1 MGIMRGRLRHIA
13 LTVEQSDAGYA
24 WLLFESAGGRL
35 RVLERAKRSSKS
47 YLQALQA
54 GYEHLALLSA
64 SGLFE
69 RGIGY
74 RAEPGGADPEP
85 LPLVELDHAI

>member
-1 MGIMRGRLRHIA
+1 MSGRLRHIA

-24 WLLFESAGGRL
+24 WLLFENAGGRL
-35 RVLERAKRSSKS
+35 LVLERAKRPHRS

-54 GYEHLALLSA
+54 GFEHLALLSA

-69 RGIGY
+69 RGIAC
-74 RAEPGGADPEP
+74 RADRNAAEPEP

>member
-1 MGIMRGRLRHIA
+1 MKRLRHIA
-13 LTVEQSDAGYA
+13 LTVEQVDGGYA

-35 RVLERAKRSSKS
+35 LVLERAGRPHRS

-64 SGLFE
+64 SGLCE
-69 RGIGY
+69 RGIAHDADA
-74 RAEPGGADPEP
+74 AEESEP
-85 LPLVELDHAI
+85 LPLVEANHAL